1 VNRPQV
7 VTCVCDATLTEHY
20 LGFDAFFEKS
30 RSLLSRHA
38 LWTRFRRWARDGGA
52 SLKAAVFH
60 WCVSPPM
67 SRRNI
72 RILIESMNLIG

>member
-52 SLKAAVFH
+52 SLEGGGVPLVRVATDE
-60 WCVSPPM
+60 P
-67 SRRNI
+67 
-72 RILIESMNLIG
+72 